1 MQIYLLNNAKI
12 NISVISSRISEDFYG
27 SILRIEIG
35 ALLVR
40 EKFTNSINKHSRFY
54 LLAE

>member
-1 MQIYLLNNAKI
+1 MQIYLLINTKI

-27 SILRIEIG
+27 SILRTEIG
-35 ALLVR
+35 ALLVQ
-40 EKFTNSINKHSRFY
+40 EKFTSCINKHSKFY